1 MECFWKFLKVEVFK
15 KTLYAICY
23 NQSIY
28 AEIGQWWEGGFF
40 LFFFLFEKLMW
51 KIRLAIKHPTP
62 LDLELKFA
70 SAFIIWQT
78 GKDETEAK
86 HGVSSGWVCSIPYG
100 ETGNWWGTGT
110 QCSVF
115 WSSKSLWKERS
126 ASNNYHV
133 AKAIDSDTLTRVF
146 NLKHDD
152 IKDGL
157 ADHVSEEF
165 KIYPLEKIPTFF
177 IETKSE
183 EKKRESY
190 WK

>member
-28 AEIGQWWEGGFF
+28 AEIGQWW
-40 LFFFLFEKLMW
+40 
-51 KIRLAIKHPTP
+51 
-62 LDLELKFA
+62 
-70 SAFIIWQT
+70 QT
-78 GKDETEAK
+78 GKDETEAE
-86 HGVSSGWVCSIPYG
+86 HGGSSGLVCSIPYG

-115 WSSKSLWKERS
+115 WSSKSWWKERS
-126 ASNNYHV
+126 TSNNYHV

-157 ADHVSEEF
+157 ADHVSKEF